1 MSFFRLVRREMQGSL
16 PRLAFMSALGGI
28 SNAAI
33 LAAINVGAQN
43 AQNGTADLWSAAL
56 FIVSLILFI
65 KAQHYL
71 LIVTTAESEAIIH
84 RLRVRL
90 LDEVRRSELLGLE
103 GIGRPEIVVA
113 ITKDTAT
120 LTQAANMLAFGAQG
134 IVLIFFV
141 ALYVAYL
148 SPVAFVLSVLIVGL
162 VGILFHSKR
171 RQIAEEMN
179 EAARWESRLYE
190 RMMDL
195 LDGFKEVR
203 LNKARSDDL
212 ISDIRKV
219 SRHATNIKIRAN
231 AENSKRMVFTQSAM
245 YMLLGM
251 IVFVV
256 PVLTGETDNSAIMK
270 NTTALLFV
278 VGTCFGLMQTVSMLT
293 AANAAA
299 DRIERLE
306 ALLRATVVTSP
317 AHGVEP
323 RRTFEKLELYN
334 VLFRYPD
341 RPSEAGFQIG
351 PVDFTLRSGEL
362 VFITGGN
369 GSGKSTFM
377 KVLSGLYAPDSG
389 SIAVDGFNSDA
400 STYPVHRDLITA
412 IFSDYHLF
420 HYLYGIPDP
429 DPAEV
434 DRLLTQFALR
444 DKTHL
449 KDCEFDTL
457 DLSAGQRKRLALLVG
472 LLEKRPILL
481 LDEWTANQD
490 PDFRRKFYVE
500 LLPVLLKSGLTV
512 VVVTHDDRYVEEL
525 DLPARRFRMDEGRFV

>member
-1 MSFFRLVRREMQGSL
+1 
-16 PRLAFMSALGGI
+16 MSAVGGI

-33 LAAINVGAQN
+33 LAAINAGAQK
-43 AQNGTADLWSAAL
+43 AQDGTADLWSACL

-65 KAQHYL
+65 TAQRYV
-71 LIVTTAESEAIIH
+71 LIVTTAESEAVIH

-90 LDEVRRSELLGLE
+90 LDDVRRSELLGLE
-103 GIGRPEIVVA
+103 EIGRSQIAVA

-120 LTQAANMLAFGAQG
+120 LTQATNMLAFGAQG
-134 IVLIFFV
+134 IVLVFFV

-148 SPVAFVLSVLIVGL
+148 SPVAFVLSILIVGGAG
-162 VGILFHSKR
+162 VLFHSNR
-171 RQIAEEMN
+171 RQINQGLNTAAE
-179 EAARWESRLYE
+179 WENRLFD
-190 RMMDL
+190 RMVDL

-203 LNKARSDDL
+203 LNQARSDDL
-212 ISDIRKV
+212 FGDIREV
-219 SRHATNIKIRAN
+219 SRQAANNKIRTN
-231 AENSKRMVFTQSAM
+231 SENSKLMVFTQSAM
-245 YMLLGM
+245 YLLLGAV
-251 IVFVV
+251 VFVV

-270 NTTALLFV
+270 NTTALLFI
-278 VGTCFGLMQTVSMLT
+278 VGTCFGLMQTATMLT

-306 ALLRATVVTSP
+306 ALLQATVVAPP
-317 AHGVEP
+317 AHGAEP
-323 RRTFEKLELYN
+323 RKSFETLELRN
-334 VLFRYPD
+334 VAFRY
-341 RPSEAGFQIG
+341 RERASEPGFRIG
-351 PVDFTLRSGEL
+351 PVDFALRSGEL

-389 SIAVDGFNSDA
+389 SIAVDGFNSD
-400 STYPVHRDLITA
+400 SGTRPGHRDLITA
-412 IFSDYHLF
+412 VFSDYHLF

-434 DRLLTQFALR
+434 DRLLTQFELR
-444 DKTHL
+444 DKTQL
-449 KDCEFDTL
+449 KDREFDTL
-457 DLSAGQRKRLALLVG
+457 ELSAGQRKRLALLVG

-500 LLPVLLKSGLTV
+500 LLPALLKSGLTV
-512 VVVTHDDRYVEEL
+512 VVVTHDDRYVDEL
-525 DLPARRFRMDEGRFV
+525 DLPARRFRMDEGLFV